1 MTTSAEVL
9 PAEAAEAAEA
19 VPDPRSGRYL
29 TDRRLGALLCV
40 AATAGD
46 LVVFQQNLA
55 NGLAVSLPFLAAAV
69 VQLALVWRVWV
80 SERTAEI
87 LSAVLMLGL
96 LIGLQAVA
104 VRSGA
109 TSLGPREEPLNADP
123 LATVALFLRLAAL
136 PCLVR
141 ALSGR
146 GRSWAVDGLLVIGA
160 VVWTLRLTGLLG

>member
-1 MTTSAEVL
+1 MTPSTEAL
-9 PAEAAEAAEA
+9 PAEAAAAA
-19 VPDPRSGRYL
+19 PGPRSGRYL

-40 AATAGD
+40 AASLGD

-69 VQLALVWRVWV
+69 VQLVLAWRVWA
-80 SERTAEI
+80 SPRTAEA
-87 LSAVLMLGL
+87 LSAVLVLGL

-109 TSLGPREEPLNADP
+109 TTVGPREEPLRADVP
-123 LATVALFLRLAAL
+123 ATAALFLRLAAL

>member
-1 MTTSAEVL
+1 MTPSAEAL
-9 PAEAAEAAEA
+9 PAEAAAT
-19 VPDPRSGRYL
+19 VPGPRAGRYL
-29 TDRRLGALLCV
+29 TDRRLGPLLCV
-40 AATAGD
+40 AASAGD

-69 VQLALVWRVWV
+69 VQLALARRVWA
-80 SERTAEI
+80 SSRTAEA
-87 LSAVLMLGL
+87 LAAVLVVGL
-96 LIGLQAVA
+96 LIGLQVVA

-109 TSLGPREEPLNADP
+109 TTVGPREEPLRADP

-146 GRSWAVDGLLVIGA
+146 GRSWAVNGLLLVGA
-160 VVWTLRLTGLLG
+160 VVWTLRLSGLLG